1 MKKIGIPKINSIH
14 FGGTM
19 ICAALIIGAV
29 IPVLL
34 RFFTGKLYKLP
45 VIAGSLILAVFIAV
59 FIVEMHQD
67 NGSTPYFEKGL
78 KDKILFDP
86 EKQYAVVRSSI
97 CTGEKLAGF
106 RNKADGH
113 FTEVMLIRSQG
124 DLDRF
129 MKIYGIDK
137 VKTEY

>member
-1 MKKIGIPKINSIH
+1 MKKIGIP
-14 FGGTM
+14 
-19 ICAALIIGAV
+19 IGAAYHEKQLKEK
-29 IPVLL
+29 IP
-34 RFFTGKLYKLP
+34 
-45 VIAGSLILAVFIAV
+45 
-59 FIVEMHQD
+59 
-67 NGSTPYFEKGL
+67 
-78 KDKILFDP
+78 FDP

-106 RNKADGH
+106 KNKADGH